1 MNVTLFPTSVGF
13 CELETETEGSA
24 FTVSSSVEEVA
35 ELPTPSLIMTYME
48 LVPDELKEVVY
59 VDDVAPE
66 TALSLRYHW
75 YVYDPEPPDGDAVK
89 VTELPASVG
98 FCEEDMLTDGSEY
111 TVSVREA
118 LAVCPSPS
126 VTVTSIV
133 YDPEELKE

>member
-1 MNVTLFPTSVGF
+1 
-13 CELETETEGSA
+13 
-24 FTVSSSVEEVA
+24 
-35 ELPTPSLIMTYME
+35 MTYMAS
-48 LVPDELKEVVY
+48 VPDELKEVVY
-59 VDDVAPE
+59 VEEVAPLI
-66 TALSLRYHW
+66 ALLLAYHW

-98 FCEEDMLTDGSEY
+98 FWEEDMLTEGSEY